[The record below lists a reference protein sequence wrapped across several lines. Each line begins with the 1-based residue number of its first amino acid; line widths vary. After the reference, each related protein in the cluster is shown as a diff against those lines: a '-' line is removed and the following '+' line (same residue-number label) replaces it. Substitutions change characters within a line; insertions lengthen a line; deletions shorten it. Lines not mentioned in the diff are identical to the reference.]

1 MTQSLAESGRALL
14 EALGGNITKRPRTL
28 SETVTEINK
37 LTDEADR
44 LARELHAIPIIG
56 PMEGLLHRM
65 GVILRDTHTAISTAT
80 ASLSDDLKKQL
91 GIKVTT

>member
-44 LARELHAIPIIG
+44 TYGNVALWHVASFRFADEI
-56 PMEGLLHRM
+56 
-65 GVILRDTHTAISTAT
+65 
-80 ASLSDDLKKQL
+80 ASLSGQRYQL
-91 GIKVTT
+91 LIATPQ

>member
-1 MTQSLAESGRALL
+1 VAESDRALL

-44 LARELHAIPIIG
+44 LAREGGVSHGSLPVF
-56 PMEGLLHRM
+56 EGRTALYDPTFS
-65 GVILRDTHTAISTAT
+65 IEQSEIKLRQVQRRWAPLFSRNLCSA
-80 ASLSDDLKKQL
+80 
-91 GIKVTT
+91 

>member
-44 LARELHAIPIIG
+44 FTPVVRGTEY
-56 PMEGLLHRM
+56 LLQRF
-65 GVILRDTHTAISTAT
+65 
-80 ASLSDDLKKQL
+80 QC
-91 GIKVTT
+91 